1 MPAPIIEKIHIKRA
15 MNGAGGVNIIPDYV
29 IDYTAPPI
37 VVPQNVPFAIGEL
50 IQFEFDISFQ
60 IDLNNGD
67 FDFTLDD
74 AYIYFSF
81 DLSEFD
87 TWLTDNANPANNVIA
102 ARFLISRDNLFELP
116 ITAGTCLEINGI
128 PGDDGVI
135 SDFSG
140 VGGVNDNIYNNIDVR
155 RMPSPL
161 WRLCLTDYIEQDEGF
176 LKVCRFKVTHIYL
189 VGGYKG
195 LIHENVF
202 NSDNNHY
209 LLKSSDSD
217 IERVDSYGTPSV
229 DLPIDESYKQIINS
243 GTSLYKGDSKIYMF
257 FGYGLK
263 EVDTLTNNPDIVKD
277 NFNWILANDTENIV
291 KVIGKFYNIENWFNP
306 PTTPLELNNGN
317 LGDLDSSPTI
327 SLFANNQP
335 ISYIST
341 DYPTDVELIIKDNAI
356 RNVVVYLI
364 RLTTNDTDDFVI
376 NANNYDLIRSLVVLK
391 NVLINADMNT
401 VGWNWNPSD
410 TSKIIVGVG
419 SYVSSPASGQYKYKF
434 RIDSPLNCVIGEE
447 YKIVYTFYPQPGPLN
462 VNFDMPLGSYISET
476 FDVNEEPCYPTF
488 GEDGKQDIDCNNE
501 DGIYVVGIEENCEPG
516 KSIDYD
522 LYETVITLAPSG
534 FTIPPPQN
542 LVTTGLN
549 FSNLIPGDYTVVI
562 REIANPSN
570 EIDERDFSIDDLRV
584 TITVVQLS
592 ATCED
597 IAEGNAT
604 FIINAPDTADLVYTL
619 ALNGEVLDDYDEVPV
634 SPGELSFESLLP
646 GDYELT
652 VTDTVSDCE
661 YALSFTIEIFEI
673 TISST
678 NTNCKCDGVVE
689 LEFDHPINRPLQI
702 IWTIDNTNQTLV
714 YNVPNSSTL
723 GDSAELSELC
733 VGTSGTVKVK
743 LVDTECEQEGSFSI
757 SGSSQIL
764 TPVGNFPHITPSCGC
779 STCKLFRT
787 PIEIQINSYIALIKE
802 HQNKLFD
809 QAYSAGLFG
818 DMDCIAEKLNLIN
831 DYMYLGVYLGIIYNK
846 IQNDIKKSPISEP
859 FNASVYYTAYRLDC
873 VSKYFYCQGVDIN
886 KMFDIFGLGFN
897 DVTTTY
903 LTNKR
908 KKQ

>member
-29 IDYTAPPI
+29 IDYTASPI
-37 VVPQNVPFAIGEL
+37 VVPQDVPFAIGEL
-50 IQFEFDISFQ
+50 IQFEFDILFQ
-60 IDLNNGD
+60 VDLDNGD
-67 FDFTLDD
+67 FDFATND

-81 DLSEFD
+81 DLSQFD

-102 ARFLISRDNLFELP
+102 ARFLINRNNIFELP

-128 PGDDGVI
+128 LGDDDGVI

-140 VGGVNDNIYNNIDVR
+140 VGGLDDNTWGIIDVR

-161 WRLCLTDYIEQDEGF
+161 WKLCLTEYIEQNEAF
-176 LKVCRFKVTHIYL
+176 LKIYRFKVTHIYL
-189 VGGYKG
+189 VGAYKG

-209 LLKSSDSD
+209 LLKSSDSG
-217 IERVDSYGTPSV
+217 IERVDSYGTPAV
-229 DLPIDESYKQIINS
+229 DLPIDESYKQIILS
-243 GTSLYKGDSKIYMF
+243 ATSLYKGQDKIYMF

-263 EVDTLTNNPDIVKD
+263 TIDISTNNPGTVID
-277 NFNWILANDTENIV
+277 NFEWILANDSEKIV
-291 KVIGKFYNIENWFNP
+291 KVIGKFYNIENWINA
-306 PTTPLELNNGN
+306 PTTPLELNNGD
-317 LGDLDSSPTI
+317 LGDLDNSPTI

-341 DYPTDVELIIKDNAI
+341 DYSTDVELIIKDNNI

-376 NANNYDLIRSLVVLK
+376 NDNNYDLIRSLVVLK
-391 NVLINADMNT
+391 SVPIDADMNT
-401 VGWNWNPSD
+401 VGWNWNPLD
-410 TSKIIVGVG
+410 TNKIIVGVG

-434 RIDSPLNCVIGEE
+434 RIDSINNCVIGEK
-447 YKIVYTFYPQPGPLN
+447 YKIVYTFYPQPGLFN
-462 VNFDMPLGSYISET
+462 VIFDMPLGSYISET
-476 FDVNEEPCYPTF
+476 FDVNEEPCYPLFDDNDITDVDCAVD
-488 GEDGKQDIDCNNE
+488 GRNEIPIIED
-501 DGIYVVGIEENCEPG
+501 CEPD
-516 KSIDYD
+516 KSIDYS
-522 LYETVITLAPSG
+522 LYQTIITAAPPG
-534 FTIPPPQN
+534 FIIQPPQP
-542 LVTTGLN
+542 LASLLDLD
-549 FSNLIPGDYTVVI
+549 NLIPGNYTVVI

-570 EIDERDFSIDDLRV
+570 IIDTRNFSIDDLRI

-604 FIINAPDTADLVYTL
+604 FIIDAPDTADLEMTLELDGTELSEYTS
-619 ALNGEVLDDYDEVPV
+619 PV
-634 SPGELSFESLLP
+634 SPGELLLESLLP

-652 VTDTVSDCE
+652 ITDTITSCT
-661 YALSFTIEIFEI
+661 YTQAFTIELFEI

-689 LEFDHPINRPLQI
+689 LEFDHPVNRPLQI

-714 YNVPNSSTL
+714 YNVPNSNTL
-723 GDSAELSELC
+723 GSSAELSGLC

-743 LVDTECEQEGSFSI
+743 LVGTECEQEGSFSI

-846 IQNDIKKSPISEP
+846 IQNDIKKSPINEP

-897 DVTTTY
+897 DVTTTH

>member
-15 MNGAGGVNIIPDYV
+15 MNGAGGVNILPDYV
-29 IDYTAPPI
+29 IDYTASPI
-37 VVPQNVPFAIGEL
+37 VIPQNIPFAIGEL
-50 IQFEFDISFQ
+50 IQFEFDILFE
-60 IDLNNGD
+60 IDTAVD
-67 FDFTLDD
+67 FDFANEDT
-74 AYIYFSF
+74 YMYFSF
-81 DLSEFD
+81 DLSQFD
-87 TWLTDNANPANNVIA
+87 TWLTDNANPANHVIA
-102 ARFLISRDNLFELP
+102 ARFLIDRTILGFP
-116 ITAGTCLEINGI
+116 TASGECLEINGI

-140 VGGVNDNIYNNIDVR
+140 DEGVDDDIWNNIDVR

-161 WRLCLTDYIEQDEGF
+161 WRLCFTEYIELNEAT
-176 LKVCRFKVTHIYL
+176 LKKYRFKVTHIYL
-189 VGGYKG
+189 VGAYKG

-202 NSDNNHY
+202 NSNNNHY
-209 LLKSSDSD
+209 LLKSNDSD
-217 IERVDSYGTPSV
+217 IERVDSYGTPST

-243 GTSLYKGDSKIYMF
+243 ATSLYKGQDKIYMF

-263 EVDTLTNNPDIVKD
+263 TIDVLTNNPDTVID
-277 NFNWILANDTENIV
+277 NFEWILDNDSENIV
-291 KVIGKFYNIENWFNP
+291 NVLGKFYNIENWFNP

-335 ISYIST
+335 ISYISI
-341 DYPTDVELIIKDNAI
+341 DYPTDVELIIKDNTI

-376 NANNYDLIRSLVVLK
+376 NGNNYDLIRSLVVLK
-391 NVLINADMNT
+391 SVSIDADMNT

-410 TSKIIVGVG
+410 TNKIIVGVG
-419 SYVSSPASGQYKYKF
+419 LHVSSPASGQYKYKF
-434 RIDSPLNCVIGEE
+434 RIDSPTYCVINEK
-447 YKIVYTFYPQPGPLN
+447 YKIVYTFYPQPGPFN

-476 FDVNEEPCYPTF
+476 FDVNEEPCYPIF
-488 GEDGKQDIDCNNE
+488 GDDDITDVDCAQA
-501 DGIYVVGIEENCEPG
+501 GIYIVDITTDCEFDKPIITIIYQTIITAAPPG
-516 KSIDYD
+516 FI
-522 LYETVITLAPSG
+522 
-534 FTIPPPQN
+534 IPPPQN
-542 LVTTGLN
+542 LVLTGLN
-549 FSNLIPGDYTVVI
+549 FNNLIPGNYTVVI

-570 EIDERDFSIDDLRV
+570 IIDTRDFSIDDLRI

-604 FIINAPDTADLVYTL
+604 FIIDAPDTADLEMTLELDGTELSEYTS
-619 ALNGEVLDDYDEVPV
+619 PV
-634 SPGELSFESLLP
+634 SPGELLLESLLP

-652 VTDTVSDCE
+652 ITDTITSCT
-661 YALSFTIEIFEI
+661 YTQAFTIELFEI

-714 YNVPNSSTL
+714 YNVPNSNTL
-723 GDSAELSELC
+723 GSSAELSGLC

-743 LVDTECEQEGSFSI
+743 LVGTECEQEGSFSI